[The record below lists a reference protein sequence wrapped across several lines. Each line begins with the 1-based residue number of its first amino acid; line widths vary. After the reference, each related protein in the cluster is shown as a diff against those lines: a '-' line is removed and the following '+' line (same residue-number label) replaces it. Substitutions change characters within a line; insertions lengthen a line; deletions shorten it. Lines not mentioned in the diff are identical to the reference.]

1 MLIIGVQRRAQL
13 PAPQL
18 FDELLTE
25 IRRFSGD
32 NGFADDVCLV
42 GIEYV
47 GAAAAGSDSTASERV
62 DARVESKR

>member
-1 MLIIGVQRRAQL
+1 VAGVQRRTQL

-18 FDELLTE
+18 FDELLAE

-42 GIEYV
+42 AVDYA
-47 GAAAAGSDSTASERV
+47 GAAAAGSQSTTAGRL
-62 DARVESKR
+62 ATTPQLKH